1 VPSINLSDKEY
12 KKLLD
17 LVYLGNW
24 MINSFKIDDQVEE
37 YEDLEQLILSKASDF
52 NQQEYIFYDEDSEEY
67 FTNRKFEDEIDEYI
81 QEYDNY
87 TFWDELANRL
97 AIRDMRRQIGPVK
110 TLNDE
115 HWGIKYEIEEAY
127 TQEFEK
133 SELKNV
139 IVEMERKT
147 TRK

>member
-24 MINSFKIDDQVEE
+24 MVNSFKIDDQVQD

-81 QEYDNY
+81 QQYDNY
-87 TFWDELANRL
+87 TFWDELPSRL

-110 TLNDE
+110 TLNDD

-127 TQEFEK
+127 AQEFEK
-133 SELKNV
+133 NELKNV
-139 IVEMERKT
+139 IVEMKRKT